1 MQFEK
6 QNNIV
11 LVTERWNA
19 LDAAVLFE
27 GFRIQ
32 RVSCLAVDQIA
43 VNWFAKFFRV
53 VSLGI
58 NFLPPDGSM
67 VDSFWNPTG

>member
-43 VNWFAKFFRV
+43 VN
-53 VSLGI
+53 
-58 NFLPPDGSM
+58 
-67 VDSFWNPTG
+67 